1 MSVLVADCRFDLVAP
16 ERPRELYLEAHV
28 PGAVFLDLRD
38 DLSGGVPDGGR
49 HPRPTAAE
57 FAATASR
64 AGIGPGVRVIAY
76 DDGSL
81 AGAARLWWLLR
92 HFGHDDVGVLAG
104 GIGSWLGPLAAGQ
117 ETAPPAAFVPRE
129 RAGDTVDAAEL
140 HERLGD
146 PRLTVLDARAPERY
160 RGEVE
165 PFDAVAGHVP
175 GAINVPY
182 GSVLR
187 DGLPPAA
194 LEAEELVAYCG
205 SGVSACVLLL
215 LLERAGRPDARLYPG
230 SWSDWA
236 SRGLPVET
244 GA

>member
-1 MSVLVADCRFDLVAP
+1 MSVLIADCRFDLVAP
-16 ERPRELYLEAHV
+16 ARPRELYLEGHV
-28 PGAVFLDLRD
+28 PGAVFLDLGG
-38 DLSGGVPDGGR
+38 DLSGSVPDGGR

-64 AGIGPGVRVIAY
+64 AGIGAGVRVVAY

-92 HFGHDDVGVLAG
+92 HFGHEDAGVLAG
-104 GIGSWLGPLAAGQ
+104 GIGAWLGPLAAGE
-117 ETAPPAAFVPRE
+117 ETMPAATFVPRE
-129 RAGDTVDAAEL
+129 REGDTIGADEL
-140 HERLGD
+140 RERLGD

-160 RGEVE
+160 RGEAE

-175 GAINVPY
+175 GAVNVPY
-182 GSVLR
+182 AAVLR

-244 GA
+244 GG